1 MPIVLSSNRL
11 EQSISDAA
19 VSISV
24 IDRETIVA
32 SGARNI
38 PEILRLVPGM
48 QVGYSGNEFGSEPQY
63 VVAYH
68 GQSDEYSKQ
77 MQVLID
83 GRSIYEPFFGG
94 INWKSIPVNIND
106 IERIEVSRGPN
117 VATYGSN
124 SFQAAINII
133 TRTAAEDQ
141 GAFIQSNIGNNDIA
155 DLTYRYG
162 GNNGNLDYRA
172 TIST

>member
-1 MPIVLSSNRL
+1 MMKFNTSTLNGYCVVLLITLLPLCSSSLHASDDELFFDMPIVLSSNRL
-11 EQSISDAA
+11 EQSVSDAA

-48 QVGYSGNEFGSEPQY
+48 QVGYSGNEFGSEPKY

-68 GQSDEYSKQ
+68 GHSDEYSKQ
-77 MQVLID
+77 MQVLVD

-106 IERIEVSRGPN
+106 I
-117 VATYGSN
+117 
-124 SFQAAINII
+124 
-133 TRTAAEDQ
+133 
-141 GAFIQSNIGNNDIA
+141 
-155 DLTYRYG
+155 
-162 GNNGNLDYRA
+162 
-172 TIST
+172 